1 MLAARET
8 KMLSAERMERMIDAP
23 TNDEA
28 AKILEECG
36 YGADVL
42 EMPYRPPLRGSG
54 LPGEKAYSYRLGG
67 PTCLAGDI
75 IGDYSFDRPLAVGDV
90 LEFGDMAIY
99 SMVKNN
105 TFNGMP
111 LPSIALRTLD
121 GTERC
126 IRSFGYEDFKQ
137 RLS

>member
-1 MLAARET
+1 
-8 KMLSAERMERMIDAP
+8 
-23 TNDEA
+23 
-28 AKILEECG
+28 
-36 YGADVL
+36 
-42 EMPYRPPLRGSG
+42 
-54 LPGEKAYSYRLGG
+54 
-67 PTCLAGDI
+67 
-75 IGDYSFDRPLAVGDV
+75 
-90 LEFGDMAIY
+90 MAIY

-111 LPSIALRTLD
+111 LPSIALRTLG

>member
-1 MLAARET
+1 MKVVFVELGVGYNTPGIINYTR
-8 KMLSAERMERMIDAP
+8 SQ
-23 TNDEA
+23 TN
-28 AKILEECG
+28 G
-36 YGADVL
+36 NADVRDIEL
-42 EMPYRPPLRGSG
+42 VTFVRTEGKVSQRTELVAATISEPSF
-54 LPGEKAYSYRLGG
+54 KD
-67 PTCLAGDI
+67 TCLAGDI